1 MVVKC
6 VECGGKVSSE
16 ATACPHCGA
25 PVKLSVGR
33 HGPRRDCDDPD
44 DGALLP
50 PPGPRFDFAD
60 FLIGILKT
68 CFLILAILVIL
79 SALLFFTLR
88 SDLGGI
94 RTGLR
99 KIAESDSGTGSHVD
113 NSNTR
118 VMFKHYLGSV
128 LNAIEGNPVKPERT
142 PEPPESGTDT
152 KPVPPRNSAP
162 EVFPRV
168 ERRPIDLPPPPPQ
181 E

>member
-1 MVVKC
+1 MPVLRS
-6 VECGGKVSSE
+6 G
-16 ATACPHCGA
+16 PIGA

-33 HGPRRDCDDPD
+33 HGQRRDCDDPD
-44 DGALLP
+44 DGAPLP

-128 LNAIEGNPVKPERT
+128 LNAIEGNPTKPERT